1 MRDQSTRAMLRRLVR
16 VSVVLAM
23 MPMAM
28 VLAVSSASAS
38 AADGVA
44 ANSMPF
50 GLVGPVGI
58 AAVVVGFGGLI
69 TGLVRHR
76 RRETATPPQQP
87 VVERVVSDR

>member
-1 MRDQSTRAMLRRLVR
+1 MLRRLVR

-23 MPMAM
+23 VPMAL

-38 AADGVA
+38 TADGVA
-44 ANSMPF
+44 ANSMAF
-50 GLVGPVGI
+50 GIVGPVGI

-76 RRETATPPQQP
+76 RRETATPARQP
-87 VVERVVSDR
+87 VVERVASDR